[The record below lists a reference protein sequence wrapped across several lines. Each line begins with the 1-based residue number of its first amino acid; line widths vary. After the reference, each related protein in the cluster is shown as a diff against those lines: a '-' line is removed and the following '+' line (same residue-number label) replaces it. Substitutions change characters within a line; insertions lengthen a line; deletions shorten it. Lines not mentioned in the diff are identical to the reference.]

1 MLVSG
6 EGAEVELDAE
16 AAERAVG
23 ALARCALRHG
33 GFDEVELTVRG
44 PELAISPVTPASA
57 PVLLGED
64 LRDLG
69 AAVAVRVVQARGGS
83 VAVDGRRADDPARMS
98 ERLVNVD
105 DYAEAARERLEP
117 GAFGY
122 VAGGAGD
129 EHTLRGNAAAF
140 LRWELRPRVLVDV
153 GSVTTATT
161 VLGTEVAL
169 PVLVA
174 PTAFQRLCDPEGEL
188 ATARAAA
195 RAGTVMSLSTL
206 SSVTPAELAA
216 AAPGA
221 QQWFQLYWSR
231 DRGFTQEL
239 VAAAV
244 EAGFAALMLTVDLP
258 VAGRRERDV
267 RAAFAL
273 PDDLPLPNLP
283 QTLQREDFHPALHA
297 VVDDTLTWRDLEWL
311 RSVCPLPLVIK
322 GILTAEDA
330 LLAAEHGAAAIVVS
344 NHGGRQLDGVPA
356 TLDVLPEVVEAV
368 GERVEVLRR
377 RRHPPRHRRAQGAR
391 ARRARDALRPR
402 RALRPGGRRR
412 EGVRRCS
419 SCCAASSS
427 WA

>member
-1 MLVSG
+1 M
-6 EGAEVELDAE
+6 
-16 AAERAVG
+16 
-23 ALARCALRHG
+23 
-33 GFDEVELTVRG
+33 T
-44 PELAISPVTPASA
+44 
-57 PVLLGED
+57 
-64 LRDLG
+64 
-69 AAVAVRVVQARGGS
+69 
-83 VAVDGRRADDPARMS
+83 

-105 DYAEAARERLEP
+105 DYAEAARQRLEP
-117 GAFGY
+117 GAYGY
-122 VAGGAGD
+122 VTGGAGD

-140 LRWELRPRVLVDV
+140 ARWELRPRVLVDV

-161 VLGTEVAL
+161 VLGAEVAL

-195 RAGTVMSLSTL
+195 RAGTVMCQSTL

-231 DRGFTQEL
+231 DRAFTQEL
-239 VAAAV
+239 VTAAA
-244 EAGFAALMLTVDLP
+244 EAGFSALMLTVDLP

-283 QTLQREDFHPALHA
+283 QTLQRADFHTALHA

-311 RSVCPLPLVIK
+311 SSVCPLPLVIK
-322 GILTAEDA
+322 GILTHEDA

-344 NHGGRQLDGVPA
+344 NHGGRQLDGASA

-368 GERVEVLRR
+368 GERVEVLVDGGIRR
-377 RRHPPRHRRAQGAR
+377 GADVLKALALGAR
-391 ARRARDALRPR
+391 ATLSGRAVLYGLA
-402 RALRPGGRRR
+402 AGGEQGVAEVLELLRR
-412 EGVRRCS
+412 ELELGLKLLGCTSPAEVTTAHVRQ
-419 SCCAASSS
+419 ATL
-427 WA
+427 

>member
-1 MLVSG
+1 
-6 EGAEVELDAE
+6 
-16 AAERAVG
+16 
-23 ALARCALRHG
+23 
-33 GFDEVELTVRG
+33 
-44 PELAISPVTPASA
+44 
-57 PVLLGED
+57 
-64 LRDLG
+64 
-69 AAVAVRVVQARGGS
+69 
-83 VAVDGRRADDPARMS
+83 MS

-105 DYAEAARERLEP
+105 DFAEAARERMEP
-117 GAFGY
+117 GAYGY

-129 EHTLRGNAAAF
+129 ERTLRGNAAAF
-140 LRWELRPRVLVDV
+140 ERWELRPRVLVDV

-195 RAGTVMSLSTL
+195 GAGTVMTLSTL

-221 QQWFQLYWSR
+221 PQWFQLYWSR

-239 VAAAV
+239 VAGAAG
-244 EAGFAALMLTVDLP
+244 AGFSALMLTVDLP

-283 QTLQREDFHPALHA
+283 QELRRENFHQALHA

-311 RSVCPLPLVIK
+311 HSVCSLPIVIK

-330 LLAAEHGAAAIVVS
+330 LLAAEHGASGVVVS

-368 GERVEVLRR
+368 GERVEVLVDGGIRR
-377 RRHPPRHRRAQGAR
+377 GTDVLKALALGAR
-391 ARRARDALRPR
+391 ATLSGRAVLYGLAAQGEQGAARVLELLRRELELGLKLLGCPTPADVTGTHVRRAHL
-402 RALRPGGRRR
+402 
-412 EGVRRCS
+412 
-419 SCCAASSS
+419 
-427 WA
+427 